1 MVKNSSGHS
10 LYFILCT
17 TVNGNY
23 SHYLG
28 MSDILNAI
36 KDEWIINKKKLVEVY
51 IFFSQ
56 AENILSSSTY
66 TVIFKSLGNKK

>member
-1 MVKNSSGHS
+1 
-10 LYFILCT
+10 
-17 TVNGNY
+17 
-23 SHYLG
+23 

-36 KDEWIINKKKLVEVY
+36 KDEWIINKTKLVEVF
-51 IFFSQ
+51 FFSQ